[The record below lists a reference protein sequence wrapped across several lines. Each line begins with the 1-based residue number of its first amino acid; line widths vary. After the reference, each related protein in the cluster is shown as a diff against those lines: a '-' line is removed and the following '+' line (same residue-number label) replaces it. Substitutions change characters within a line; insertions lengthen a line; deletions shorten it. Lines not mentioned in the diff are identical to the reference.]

1 MASQTQ
7 DPNQDPNQ
15 DQTQTASG
23 TDFAAWASGQ
33 GSSVGSAGGF
43 GNLTAWPK
51 RTVIGI
57 DPSLSPETQQA
68 ISKQIK
74 FFGTPGGKNVG
85 AVYEN
90 EFLVN
95 ENRQIAR
102 APYGP
107 DDVYNEL
114 YSMQDGERLATLKL
128 LQSRGFYGSGKPSAT
143 GTLGKDRNAFE
154 EFLSF
159 SNAKGYTWKTMVQQ
173 VIATGASW
181 TGGGSGGS
189 RYRVSASED
198 ITEYLRKSSLEKLG
212 RTMSKADIDKAIAAI
227 QQQEATRGPSAP
239 ALSVMA
245 GQQVSQLQGGAE
257 KAVRFR
263 KAIDAAMSIVG

>member
-1 MASQTQ
+1 MADQTQ
-7 DPNQDPNQ
+7 DPNQDPS
-15 DQTQTASG
+15 QTNTG
-23 TDFAAWASGQ
+23 TDFSSWAAGQ
-33 GSSVGSAGGF
+33 GSSTGSAGGF

-51 RTVIGI
+51 RTVVGI
-57 DPSLSPETQQA
+57 DPKLSPEAQQA

-74 FFGTPGGKNVG
+74 FYGTPGGKNFG

-114 YSMQDGERLATLKL
+114 YSMQDGERLTVLKL
-128 LQSRGFYGSGKPSAT
+128 LQSRGFYGSGKPSTT

-159 SNAKGYTWKTMVQQ
+159 SNAKGYTWKPMLQQ
-173 VIATGASW
+173 ITATGAKW
-181 TGGGSGGS
+181 TGGSSGGA

-227 QQQEATRGPSAP
+227 QAQEASKGPSAP